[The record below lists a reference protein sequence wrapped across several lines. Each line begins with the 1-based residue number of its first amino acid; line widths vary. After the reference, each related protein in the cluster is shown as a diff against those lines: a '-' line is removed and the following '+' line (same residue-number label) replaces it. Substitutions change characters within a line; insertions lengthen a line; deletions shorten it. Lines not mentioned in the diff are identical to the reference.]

1 MPSEARSSG
10 PLVTGR
16 YGLDR
21 RDRVDPAP
29 DEVLRR
35 PFPFPFP
42 LPPLP
47 FPVDVPVP
55 DAVFF

>member
-1 MPSEARSSG
+1 
-10 PLVTGR
+10 
-16 YGLDR
+16 
-21 RDRVDPAP
+21 VDPAP

-35 PFPFPFP
+35 PFPFP